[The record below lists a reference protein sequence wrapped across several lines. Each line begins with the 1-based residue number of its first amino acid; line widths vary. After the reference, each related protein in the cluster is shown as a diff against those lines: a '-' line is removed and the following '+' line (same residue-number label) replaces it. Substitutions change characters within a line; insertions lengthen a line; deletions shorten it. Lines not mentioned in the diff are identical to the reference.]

1 MSVGNEKFACHV
13 LPIPKV
19 GGILPLL
26 PIFAGLSALGTVAG
40 GISGVSRAV
49 NDARVAREQMSEAQ
63 RHNKTMEAI
72 ALENNKNGNGLY
84 LKPHRQGV
92 GLFLKPQYPKNL

>member
-1 MSVGNEKFACHV
+1 MPRVI
-13 LPIPKV
+13 PIPKV

-40 GISGVSRAV
+40 GIAGVSKA
-49 NDARVAREQMSEAQ
+49 MSEAQ

-72 ALENNKNGNGLY
+72 ALKNSKSGSGLY
-84 LKPHRQGV
+84 LKPHRHGV